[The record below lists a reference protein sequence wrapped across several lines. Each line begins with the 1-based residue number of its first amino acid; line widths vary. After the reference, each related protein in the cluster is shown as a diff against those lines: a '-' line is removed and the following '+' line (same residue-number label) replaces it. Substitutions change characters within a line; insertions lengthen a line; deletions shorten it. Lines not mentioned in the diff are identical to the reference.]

1 MLAVQLARSSVRLD
15 GSAVHG
21 CVLLGDATCS
31 FTQRRRTP
39 LITKQRSVAST
50 TDLSSQGPP
59 TSENRGQM
67 RLGRPVPF
75 GSRYGAYYRSH
86 GVTSAEIAMA
96 SWYKSSASGYNG
108 NCVEVS
114 HLGDGRVAVGDT
126 KDTASGPVLIFTR
139 P

>member
-1 MLAVQLARSSVRLD
+1 MAVS
-15 GSAVHG
+15 
-21 CVLLGDATCS
+21 CWATLPA
-31 FTQRRRTP
+31 P
-39 LITKQRSVAST
+39 LPNEVVQPLTTKQRSVAST

-67 RLGRPVPF
+67 RLGRLVPF

-114 HLGDGRVAVGDT
+114 HLGDGRVAVRDT
-126 KDTASGPVLIFTR
+126 KDTASGPALIFTR
-139 P
+139 SEWDAFLAGAKNGEFDSA